1 MSNKKI
7 VIFSGG
13 VSVPIADH
21 FSVSANA
28 YGGTGRRLQKM
39 FQQHPD
45 CKMDVRLYSSLMAD
59 NDGLFETYEELKEIL
74 LEMIKDL
81 SVKVIVF
88 NCALPNFGPLNT
100 DTDRRIKTTASNF
113 VVEFKP
119 LEKLIKLIRKERKDI
134 FLVGFKTTLNADRLQ
149 MYNDGCKLLKESS
162 ANLVLVND
170 RKNMMN
176 MIVTPEESIYDYS
189 DDRNEVL
196 KQLVDMTMARSHL
209 SFTKSTVMSHE
220 GVAWSDERIPNNLR
234 EVVDWCISQNAYKE
248 GYNGSGVT
256 VGHFACK
263 VDDTTFITS
272 KRKTNFN
279 DLKNIGMV
287 LVKTDGPD
295 SVLAYGGKP
304 SVGGQSQRIIFSEHQ
319 GLDCIVHFHCP
330 LRQVHVD
337 DIPIASQREFECGS
351 HECGKNTSNNIK
363 EFNVNGDILKAVY
376 LDQHGPNIIFSKD
389 VKAANVIQFIVDN
402 FDLKAKTNGFTY

>member
-1 MSNKKI
+1 MNNKKI

-45 CKMDVRLYSSLMAD
+45 CKMDVCVYSSLMAD
-59 NDGLFETYEELKEIL
+59 NDGLFETHEELKEIL
-74 LEMIKDL
+74 LETINDL

-88 NCALPNFGPLNT
+88 NCALPNFGPLNS
-100 DTDRRIKTTASNF
+100 DVNSRIKTTSNLIL
-113 VVEFKP
+113 EFKP

-134 FLVGFKTTLNADRLQ
+134 FLVGFKTTLNADKLQ

-162 ANLVLVND
+162 ANLILVND

-189 DDRNEVL
+189 NDRNEVL

-220 GVAWSDERIPNNLR
+220 GVAWTDERIPNNLR

-248 GYNGSGVT
+248 GYDGSGVT

-304 SVGGQSQRIIFSEHQ
+304 SVGGQSQRIIFSEHE

-330 LRQVHVD
+330 LRTVHVD
-337 DIPIASQREFECGS
+337 DVPVASQKLIECGS
-351 HECGKNTSNNIK
+351 HACGINTSNNLK
-363 EFNVNGDILKAVY
+363 QFNIRGDLIKAVY
-376 LDQHGPNIIFSKD
+376 LDQHGPNIVFSKD
-389 VKAANVIQFIVDN
+389 VKAENVIQFITDN